1 MQRGHIAHASAVLAA
16 QGYELDTTS
25 AGTIQESLKRL
36 RQAGEDRL
44 ILDILQLIATKPMKV
59 SSLPPPFSACC
70 PLLRAL
76 LLA

>member
-1 MQRGHIAHASAVLAA
+1 MADTGAVLAA

-59 SSLPPPFSACC
+59 SSLPPSCAACC
-70 PLLRAL
+70 
-76 LLA
+76 